1 MASDKIYVSGNQNLF
16 KKYQDFLAEM
26 GSSLAVTLQ
35 NEHGTTKNRF
45 SFTANIPNSYK
56 SPEMVLFSDSSLRS
70 GYVLNKATDR
80 VCTIFTSEKEQLVSL
95 YGTKA
100 TFQLNTTQ
108 TGDIQE
114 QMYVPKQMDA
124 RISIDNNVAGVSKQT
139 GLSVNWTT
147 DNDPLN
153 DKGILIELFYDAYTN
168 KSVSTNP
175 TALPNDNVIQ
185 YVVVPDNGNYT
196 LTSSDL
202 VNLPSNTNI
211 TIKIHR
217 GNFRTVNIGQK
228 ENVSLL
234 AYSQVYNAFTL
245 VD

>member
-16 KKYQDFLAEM
+16 KKYQDFLTGM
-26 GSSLAVTLQ
+26 GNSLAVTLK
-35 NEHGTTKNRF
+35 NEHGTNKDRF
-45 SFTANIPNSYK
+45 SFTANISNRYK
-56 SPEMVLFSDSSLRS
+56 SPAIVLYSDSSMRS
-70 GYVLNKATDR
+70 ACALNRAVNR
-80 VCTIFTSEKEQLVSL
+80 VSTIFTSEKEQLASL

-100 TFQLNTTQ
+100 IFQLNTTQ

-114 QMYVPKQMDA
+114 QIYVPKQMDA

-147 DNDPLN
+147 DSNPLN

-175 TALPNDNVIQ
+175 AALPNNNVTQ
-185 YVVVPDNGNYT
+185 YIVVADNGNYT

-217 GNFRTVNIGQK
+217 RNFRTVNVGK
-228 ENVSLL
+228 ENINLL

-245 VD
+245 ID